1 MNQAQHNAYPNN
13 KATDG
18 AWPPAFAENKF
29 YDATSS
35 ICWDT
40 SSKKYKLS
48 RTGGVKMMAHDHD
61 NINNYWN
68 GNLDREG
75 VNNYWDL

>member
-1 MNQAQHNAYPNN
+1 LPEDVTTTTTATTTSTEEAFSDVMNQAQHNAYPNN

-35 ICWDT
+35 VCWDT
-40 SSKKYKLS
+40 SSKK
-48 RTGGVKMMAHDHD
+48 
-61 NINNYWN
+61 
-68 GNLDREG
+68 
-75 VNNYWDL
+75 